1 MLAQRTVAE
10 LIQLIARGTRAGEPL
25 GQTYLFEQLCLYIFT
40 RTQSRVYLRR
50 LQLSEGPNAERNFM
64 GTFRARC
71 TDQFAFRV
79 YSELPPS
86 IHTQRFTYFQPE
98 KPNFPGI
105 DAFMFSPL
113 VAFQYT
119 LNMRREVDGALFRSL
134 TELLER
140 TKYGEIYETTRT
152 RAPLVYV
159 LPDNKMLV
167 FRLSG
172 PADYLAKCTCAE
184 TSGASRKKK
193 QKKQKREAGTETED
207 QSEKPWYLQKGPCV
221 FCRCFKFFELFVMGI
236 PGFHSKLAA
245 DEMLGASFG
254 IELIL
259 DEDGKFVEVPQT
271 VASNL
276 SIPPPAQGAIGAR

>member
-1 MLAQRTVAE
+1 M
-10 LIQLIARGTRAGEPL
+10 
-25 GQTYLFEQLCLYIFT
+25 
-40 RTQSRVYLRR
+40 YLRR

-86 IHTQRFTYFQPE
+86 IHTQRFTYFQPV

-119 LNMRREVDGALFRSL
+119 LLLSREVDGALFRSL

-140 TKYGEIYETTRT
+140 TKYKTIYETTKT

-159 LPDNKMLV
+159 VPDNKMLV
-167 FRLSG
+167 FKLSG
-172 PADYLAKCTCAE
+172 PADYLTKCTCAE
-184 TSGASRKKK
+184 TISTQLENAAIGKPGTKRQ
-193 QKKQKREAGTETED
+193 QK
-207 QSEKPWYLQKGPCV
+207 WYLQEGPCV
-221 FCRCFKFFELFVMGI
+221 FCQCFKFFELFVMGI

-245 DEMLGASFG
+245 DEMLGASLG

-259 DEDGKFVEVPQT
+259 DEDGKFIDVPRT
-271 VASNL
+271 AAWNSSV
-276 SIPPPAQGAIGAR
+276 PPPASLTRRRSV